1 MIASTFHAT
10 ITLVLRLYQS
20 ACLSSFRRIRL
31 VLIEEYRG
39 FLLGGVSVV
48 QVHRTAADHVCVS
61 ELLLANRA
69 MLCRLISCIL

>member
-48 QVHRTAADHVCVS
+48 QVHRAAADHVRVS
-61 ELLLANRA
+61 KLLLANRA